1 MVHQGVRLDARDRFR
16 NLYSLFQPHSN
27 LGNGRLLTR
36 ALSTTNG
43 FGYFDS
49 FESDLLSLAGSR
61 PAALLP
67 ESAAPFTAPDAAPAA
82 APVNTAVTASLAL
95 VRMPLD
101 GRFFPAFVLFLLTLR
116 FLVVALRATLFLP
129 EAFAVP
135 FLEARADLIFL
146 LADFLVVTLEALV
159 VDFFG
164 PDFFAAFFVGI
175 DPPI

>member
-1 MVHQGVRLDARDRFR
+1 
-16 NLYSLFQPHSN
+16 
-27 LGNGRLLTR
+27 
-36 ALSTTNG
+36 
-43 FGYFDS
+43 
-49 FESDLLSLAGSR
+49 
-61 PAALLP
+61 
-67 ESAAPFTAPDAAPAA
+67 
-82 APVNTAVTASLAL
+82 
-95 VRMPLD
+95 MPLD
-101 GRFFPAFVLFLLTLR
+101 GRFFPDFVPFLLTLR
-116 FLVVALRATLFLP
+116 FLVVALRATLFFL